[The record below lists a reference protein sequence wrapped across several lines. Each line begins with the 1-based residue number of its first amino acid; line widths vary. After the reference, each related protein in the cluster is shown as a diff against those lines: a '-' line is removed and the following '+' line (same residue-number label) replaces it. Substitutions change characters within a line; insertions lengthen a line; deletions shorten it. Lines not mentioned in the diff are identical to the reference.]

1 MAKNKMSLSFTAT
14 SENEAFA
21 RVSVSAFVSQLDPT
35 LSDLSDIKVAVS
47 EAVTNAIIHGYENM
61 SGDVYLECSYDDDIV
76 YILVKDCGKGI
87 ANIEEAMQPLYTS
100 KPDMERSGMGF
111 TVMESFMDTVSVE
124 SVPNEGTKIIMSK
137 KLQKI

>member
-1 MAKNKMSLSFTAT
+1 MSLSFTAT

-87 ANIEEAMQPLYTS
+87 ANI
-100 KPDMERSGMGF
+100 
-111 TVMESFMDTVSVE
+111 
-124 SVPNEGTKIIMSK
+124 
-137 KLQKI
+137 

>member
-100 KPDMERSGMGF
+100 KPDM
-111 TVMESFMDTVSVE
+111 DTVSVE

>member
-1 MAKNKMSLSFTAT
+1 
-14 SENEAFA
+14 
-21 RVSVSAFVSQLDPT
+21 
-35 LSDLSDIKVAVS
+35 
-47 EAVTNAIIHGYENM
+47 M

-111 TVMESFMDTVSVE
+111 TVMESFMLSL
-124 SVPNEGTKIIMSK
+124 IHI
-137 KLQKI
+137 